1 MKKNILIISIVS
13 ISFAANAQQI
23 NQSNLKKH
31 ISYLADDK
39 LKGRGTGSAEE
50 KLAADYIISQFKEY
64 KLQPKG
70 NKDYLYSFT
79 FKKNLDPHDTVTV
92 NKPEV
97 NTNDIVAFLDNKAEN
112 TIIIGAHY
120 DHLGMGFDKNS
131 LDANPEN
138 KIHNGADDNAS
149 GVAGVLELA
158 RYFATNKEKENYNFL
173 FICFSGEELG
183 LYGSKKYADNPTID
197 FAKVNYMINMD
208 MIGRL
213 NDSTKKAVVYGVGTA
228 PEFVSIIDKIKT
240 DLSIKKDSSGIGP
253 SDHTSFYLKNLPVLH
268 FFSGQHSDYHKPSDD
283 EAKINYNGEVQILQL
298 IVAVIDATNKLPK
311 LKFTPTK
318 NIDKDNTPSFKVTMG
333 VMPDYTYEGKGL
345 HIDGVTEN
353 KPAFKAGI
361 VKDDIVIQLG
371 EYKVDTIQDYM
382 KALSKYKKGD
392 STTVKVLRKDK
403 EIILNITF

>member
-1 MKKNILIISIVS
+1 
-13 ISFAANAQQI
+13 
-23 NQSNLKKH
+23 
-31 ISYLADDK
+31 
-39 LKGRGTGSAEE
+39 
-50 KLAADYIISQFKEY
+50 
-64 KLQPKG
+64 
-70 NKDYLYSFT
+70 
-79 FKKNLDPHDTVTV
+79 
-92 NKPEV
+92 
-97 NTNDIVAFLDNKAEN
+97 
-112 TIIIGAHY
+112 
-120 DHLGMGFDKNS
+120 
-131 LDANPEN
+131 
-138 KIHNGADDNAS
+138 
-149 GVAGVLELA
+149 
-158 RYFATNKEKENYNFL
+158 
-173 FICFSGEELG
+173 
-183 LYGSKKYADNPTID
+183 
-197 FAKVNYMINMD
+197 MD